1 VNFCVYDYEDNF
13 FVFCIAGLIA
23 CTPKNYYLKPE
34 VCGQVFDIKTKK
46 PISSREGYIGYS
58 LNDDTSIK
66 TDEHGRFKITPKAES
81 YYFFRPNLKKL
92 SLSAPQIYINFK
104 GYLTKTYDYS
114 NGKPLEDIKEN
125 PGARIL
131 EKIDVGIIYLEPE
144 K

>member
-1 VNFCVYDYEDNF
+1 MKIIF

-34 VCGQVFDIKTKK
+34 VCGQVFDIKTKN

-58 LNDDTSIK
+58 LNDDISIK
-66 TDEHGRFKITPKAES
+66 TDEHGRFKITPKTES

>member
-1 VNFCVYDYEDNF
+1 MKIIF
-13 FVFCIAGLIA
+13 FVFCITGLIA

-34 VCGQVFDIKTKK
+34 VYGQIFDIKTKN

-92 SLSAPQIYINFK
+92 SLSGPQIYINFK

>member
-1 VNFCVYDYEDNF
+1 MTMKIIF
-13 FVFCIAGLIA
+13 FVFCITGLIA

-34 VCGQVFDIKTKK
+34 VNGQVFDSRTKA
-46 PISSREGYIGYS
+46 PITNTEGYIGYD
-58 LNDDTSIK
+58 LGLDENKKIK
-66 TDEHGRFKITPKAES
+66 TDHTGSFKITPKAEP

-92 SLSAPQIYINFK
+92 SLSTPQIYIFFED
-104 GYLTKTYDYS
+104 YEPRIVDYS
-114 NGKPLEDIKEN
+114 NGKSLEDIKEN

>member
-1 VNFCVYDYEDNF
+1 MKIIF
-13 FVFCIAGLIA
+13 FVFCIVGLIV

-34 VCGQVFDIKTKK
+34 LYGQVFDIKTKN
-46 PISSREGYIGYS
+46 PISSRKGYIGYS

-81 YYFFRPNLKKL
+81 YYFFRPNLKKM
-92 SLSAPQIYINFK
+92 SASAPQIYVFFEDYEPRIV
-104 GYLTKTYDYS
+104 DYS
-114 NGKPLEDIKEN
+114 NGKSLEDIKEN
-125 PGARIL
+125 PEARIL

>member
-1 VNFCVYDYEDNF
+1 M
-13 FVFCIAGLIA
+13 IA

>member
-1 VNFCVYDYEDNF
+1 MKIIF
-13 FVFCIAGLIA
+13 FVFCIVGLIA

-34 VCGQVFDIKTKK
+34 LYGQVFDIKTKK

-81 YYFFRPNLKKL
+81 YYFFRPNLKKM
-92 SLSAPQIYINFK
+92 SASAPQIYVFFEDYEPRIV
-104 GYLTKTYDYS
+104 DYS
-114 NGKPLEDIKEN
+114 NGKSLEDIKEN

-131 EKIDVGIIYLEPE
+131 EKVDVGIIYLEPE